1 MVMMMGIF
9 DLFGSKAV
17 PLDQMFTITSEFHPF
32 KLTANRPDSVDLEIR
47 LTNNLDKEVLTSV
60 VVQVPKPL
68 GLDKSMFMQQREIRL
83 GSLQPHEIRD
93 IKVQV
98 YSGQRVGKGSYPVSI
113 FAISHYRDYSYILN
127 EMRKRV
133 ELRVV

>member
-1 MVMMMGIF
+1 MGIF

-32 KLTANRPDSVDLEIR
+32 KLTANRPDSVDLEIK
-47 LTNNLDKEVLTSV
+47 LKNNMDKEVLTSI

-68 GLDKSMFMQQREIRL
+68 GLDKSGFMQQREVRL
-83 GSLQPHEIRD
+83 GTIQPHATRD
-93 IKVQV
+93 IKVEI
-98 YSGQRVGKGSYPVSI
+98 YSGQRVGKGAYPVSI

-127 EMRKRV
+127 EMRKKV
-133 ELRVV
+133 EIRVV

>member
-1 MVMMMGIF
+1 MGIF

-17 PLDQMFTITSEFHPF
+17 PLDQMFTMVSEFHPF
-32 KLTANRPDSVDLEIR
+32 KLTANKADSIDLEVR

-68 GLDKSMFMQQREIRL
+68 GLDKSGFMQQRELRL
-83 GSLQPHEIRD
+83 GTLQAHETKD
-93 IKVQV
+93 IKVQI
-98 YSGQRVGKGSYPVSI
+98 YSGQRVSKGTYPVMI